1 MTTSAADAEAT
12 AFLVMAQNLRVAAI
26 EREQFVRAF
35 RERYDRARD
44 DLRMPAPKLVKIA
57 QEFVRATYRADR
69 EYDERVMGSLEEY
82 RRLTVS
88 EDASRY

>member
-1 MTTSAADAEAT
+1 MTTSAADTEAT
-12 AFLVMAQNLRVAAI
+12 AFLVMAQKLRAAAS
-26 EREQFVRAF
+26 ERERFVLAL

-44 DLRMPAPKLVKIA
+44 DLRMPAPKLVRIA
-57 QEFVRATYRADR
+57 EEFVRATYRADR
-69 EYDERVMGSLEEY
+69 EYEERVGGSLEEY